1 MSKLPGKMTRKQHWV
16 PQFYLRH
23 FADSSGQLH
32 AYSRQ
37 KDSFFHTNCENLC
50 CMRDLYEVE
59 HADTTGDATDRF
71 YAQNLI
77 EVKLSEFENR
87 IAPLY
92 DRFLE
97 RQKEGQREGEGY
109 SDGKAAVCELAA
121 NIIVRHPISMRAD
134 KKCSR
139 KAAEELLR
147 NVHLT
152 PYEFGLLDW
161 SGWRGDS
168 QAVVELAATATMFF
182 SNDGNVP
189 VNRISEA
196 FLAKGFSIFKA
207 SVGSGFVTASMPMFI
222 IGPEDDS
229 YDFHLT
235 YMPLSSE
242 YATVFSDRL
251 LLPPFARLDVSGTEY
266 MNRLLLLNC
275 KHWDVAISRG
285 GGPLEHAVRDWG
297 QATSAKFMREKF
309 TRDGRELSLDAVIH
323 DRLKEK
329 GQTMLD
335 ANDRG
340 CLDDEDLRIIF
351 EHLLGEDDKGLEYSR
366 VKQRIDLIDPPTIIA
381 KDR

>member
-32 AYSRQ
+32 AYNRQ
-37 KDSFFHTNCENLC
+37 KSSFFCTNCESLC

-59 HADTTGDATDRF
+59 HANATGDATDRF

-77 EVKLSEFENR
+77 EVKLSEIESR

-97 RQKEGQREGEGY
+97 RQKEGRCEGDGY

-139 KAAEELLR
+139 ETAEELLR

-152 PYEFGLLDW
+152 PYELDLLDW

-168 QAVVELAATATMFF
+168 QAVVELSAAATMLF

-189 VNRISEA
+189 VNRIREA
-196 FLAKGFSIFKA
+196 FLAKRFSILKA
-207 SVGSGFVTASMPMFI
+207 PVGLGFITASMPMFI

-229 YDFHLT
+229 YDFHLA

-242 YATVFSDRL
+242 YAAVFSDRP
-251 LLPPFARLDVSGTEY
+251 LLPPFARLDFSGTAY
-266 MNRLLLLNC
+266 VNQLLLLNC
-275 KHWDVAISRG
+275 EHWDVAISRG
-285 GGPLEHAVRDWG
+285 NGPLEHAVRDWKY
-297 QATSAKFMREKF
+297 QT
-309 TRDGRELSLDAVIH
+309 
-323 DRLKEK
+323 LKTPADQK
-329 GQTMLD
+329 G
-335 ANDRG
+335 
-340 CLDDEDLRIIF
+340 
-351 EHLLGEDDKGLEYSR
+351 
-366 VKQRIDLIDPPTIIA
+366 
-381 KDR
+381 